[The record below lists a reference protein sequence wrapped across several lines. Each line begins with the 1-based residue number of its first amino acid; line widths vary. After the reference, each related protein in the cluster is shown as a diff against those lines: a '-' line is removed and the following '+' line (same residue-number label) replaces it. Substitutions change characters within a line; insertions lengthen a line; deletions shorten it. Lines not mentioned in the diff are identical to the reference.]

1 MKIHARLRETR
12 IVKSLKPGFP
22 TSSDG
27 GVSSSFELREIYTP
41 FMDDYVWPR
50 VSGLR
55 ARKNCDSGAVHL
67 LCVCTEWSVCEF
79 VVENKIGI
87 DRLRF
92 SRMRNNTRRE
102 GGGGEEWYIVQ
113 FDKKL

>member
-27 GVSSSFELREIYTP
+27 GVNSSFKLREIYT
-41 FMDDYVWPR
+41 FMDDYVAR

-55 ARKNCDSGAVHL
+55 AQ
-67 LCVCTEWSVCEF
+67 
-79 VVENKIGI
+79 KITI
-87 DRLRF
+87 
-92 SRMRNNTRRE
+92 
-102 GGGGEEWYIVQ
+102 
-113 FDKKL
+113 